1 MIDVAII
8 GAGELG
14 GAVAHRLARTNAAAA
29 IRLIDETGRVAA
41 GKALD
46 IAESSPIEG
55 FATQVSGSTDV
66 TAAAGADVIVL
77 ADRIGG
83 GDEALGDS
91 GLMLL
96 TRIAQLGTR
105 AVIVCAGASH
115 RDLVERG
122 VGHLRLTRTR
132 LLGSAPGALAAA
144 ARAMIA
150 LETNGSPNDIAL
162 TMIGVPPAHIV
173 IPWEDA
179 AIGGFS
185 ATRVLDEPARRRIAG
200 KLPALWPP
208 GPYALAAAAVQVI
221 ESIAGRSRRLAIC
234 FVAPETPAGGR
245 VRTAA
250 LPVRL
255 GPSGI
260 VEVVMPELSAHD
272 RVMLDNAM
280 LL

>member
-14 GAVAHRLARTNAAAA
+14 GALAHRLARTNVAAA

-46 IAESSPIEG
+46 IAEAAPIDG
-55 FATQVSGSTDV
+55 FATQLSGSTDV
-66 TAAAGADVIVL
+66 TTAAGAGVIIL
-77 ADRIGG
+77 ADRIGSG
-83 GDEALGDS
+83 EWQGEE

-96 TRIAQLGTR
+96 KRLAQMGTN
-105 AVIVCAGASH
+105 AVIVCAGAAQ
-115 RDLVERG
+115 RELVERG
-122 VGHLRLTRTR
+122 VVELRLARTR

-150 LETNGSPNDIAL
+150 LETNGSPNDVAL
-162 TMIGVPPAHIV
+162 TMMGVPPTQIV
-173 IPWEDA
+173 IPWEEV

-185 ATRVLDEPARRRIAG
+185 ATRVLDEPTRRRIVG
-200 KLPALWPP
+200 RLPALWPP
-208 GPYALAAAAVQVI
+208 GPYALAAAAVQVV
-221 ESIAGRSRRLAIC
+221 ESIAGGSRRLSVC
-234 FVAPETPAGGR
+234 FVAPDVSAGTR
-245 VRTAA
+245 VRAAA

-255 GPSGI
+255 GPVGI
-260 VEVVMPELSAHD
+260 VEVAIPELSAHD
-272 RVMLDNAM
+272 RVLLDNAM

>member
-1 MIDVAII
+1 MIEVAIL

-14 GAVAHRLARTNAAAA
+14 GALAHRLARTDVAAA
-29 IRLIDETGRVAA
+29 IRLIDETSRVAA

-46 IAESSPIEG
+46 IAESAPIEG

-66 TAAAGADVIVL
+66 ITAAGADVIVI
-77 ADRIGG
+77 ADRSGG
-83 GDEALGDS
+83 GEWQGED

-96 TRIAQLGTR
+96 KRVAQLGTD
-105 AVIVCAGASH
+105 AIIVCAGAAQ
-115 RDLVERG
+115 RQLVDRG
-122 VGHLRLTRTR
+122 AAELRLMRTR
-132 LLGSAPGALAAA
+132 LFGSAPGALAAA

-150 LETNGSPNDIAL
+150 LETNGSPNDVAL

-173 IPWEDA
+173 IAWEEA

-185 ATRVLDEPARRRIAG
+185 ATRVLDEPTRRRIAG

-221 ESIAGRSRRLAIC
+221 ESIVGRSRRLSSC
-234 FVAPETPAGGR
+234 FVAPDASAGTR

-255 GPSGI
+255 GRSGI
-260 VEVVMPELSAHD
+260 VEVTLPELSAHD
-272 RVMLDNAM
+272 RVLLDNAM